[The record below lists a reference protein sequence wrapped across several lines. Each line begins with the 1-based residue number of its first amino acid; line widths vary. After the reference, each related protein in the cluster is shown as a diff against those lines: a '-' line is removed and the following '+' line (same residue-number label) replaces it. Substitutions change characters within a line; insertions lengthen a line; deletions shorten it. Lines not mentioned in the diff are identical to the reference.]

1 MKKGSN
7 QYLKTLIEWMEE
19 GVRTARITGLSGSS
33 LSYFLSEF
41 AGSLK
46 RPLLIVLP
54 DKKQAASLY
63 KEMRFFM
70 SMANVDFQ
78 GDPDMVRLHEFPPY
92 DVSPLKG
99 LSPHQELVGHRMR
112 SLYSLLS
119 SRNPIIVSSLEAV
132 TFRILPHESFADSI
146 EFLELGD
153 EVERVQF
160 LNGLQERGY
169 KSTSLVEDMG
179 EYSVRG
185 GVIDLFCPLYTQPIR
200 LEFWGD
206 QVESI
211 RLFDPVSQRSETHLD
226 EVVIC
231 PANEIIM
238 RDENMERARSMG
250 RLPKSREGEKRFAGQ
265 ESWLNHFYSHLDMLF
280 DYLPPQGLVAFV
292 EPHRSKSILEKLK
305 DRALRDLNR
314 LHQEAAEKGRP
325 FPETRGIFVPAGELL
340 ERLEEYQRVEF
351 CELET
356 GDHNETRKIISIG
369 SGFKDEEDL
378 SLNLSA
384 RGKVSLAPLAQKIGV
399 WIDRGVRV
407 VIVSRTDQ
415 QANRIKEILA
425 NYDLPSD
432 GVVRSWKDIPRGP
445 GLTFC
450 LGRLSKGFAW
460 EEVGLCVVAEDEVF
474 GPKTDR
480 GKRKSSL
487 SERTLTWTD
496 LGEIKEGELVVH
508 EDHGV
513 GRYLGLTKMEING
526 TVNDFVIIKYSGN
539 DRLYIPADRIG
550 MIQKYIGP
558 DGATSRLDQL
568 GGHSWNLAKQKARK
582 EIKKVAKQ
590 LVEIYAL
597 RKYRKGYSFS
607 PPDNY
612 YREFEATFEHEE
624 TLDQS
629 KAIEEV
635 LDDMTSEK
643 PMDRLICGDVGFGKT
658 EVAMRAA
665 FKAVLDGK
673 QVALLVPTTVLAQ
686 QHYEA
691 FRTRMDAYS
700 VRVGMLSRFITRSQQ
715 ADILAQV
722 RSGEVDIL
730 IGTHRMLQRDVRF
743 KDLALLIIDEE
754 QRFGVKQKEVIKRY
768 RALVDVLA
776 ITATPIPRTLQMS
789 MMGVRDLT
797 LINTPPQ
804 DRMAIETYLCSYD
817 QSTIAKA
824 IRFELERGGQV
835 FFVHNNVQ
843 TIDAVC
849 DQLSGLVPEARF
861 SVGHGQMREKD
872 LERTMWRFLR
882 KEIDVLVC
890 TTIIE
895 SGLDIPSANT
905 VIINNVE
912 RFGLAQIYQLRGRVG
927 RSKDKAYAYLI
938 LSDGSELTK
947 DAEKRLK
954 ALMDFS
960 HLGAG
965 LHLAMHD
972 LEIRGAGSILG
983 FSQSGHISAIGYELY
998 VKMIEREIAQLKGEE
1013 WKEEINPEI
1022 NLGVAAFL
1030 PGEYVEDKSVRLN
1043 LYRRLSNVREKQELE
1058 ALETEIRDRFGPLPR
1073 EVRNLLD
1080 LMSLRHLLKK
1090 KEISRLDAGKGSLFL
1105 TFPFQSAQGLHS
1117 LRSLRDDNSGKYEV
1131 LPPNRLKVHVGSEKA
1146 LNDISRI
1153 EGIIQGVEIP
1163 DSPLCS

>member
-1 MKKGSN
+1 MRKGSN
-7 QYLKTLIEWMEE
+7 QYLKALIEWMEE
-19 GVRTARITGLSGSS
+19 GVMAPRITGLSGPS

-41 AGSLK
+41 AGSLE

-63 KEMRFFM
+63 KEMGFFM
-70 SMANVDFQ
+70 SNADFQ
-78 GDPDMVRLHEFPPY
+78 AEPDMVRLHEFPPY

-99 LSPHQELVGHRMR
+99 LSPHSELVARRVR

-132 TFRILPHESFADSI
+132 TFRILPHESFMDSI

-153 EVERVQF
+153 EVERAQF
-160 LNGLQERGY
+160 LNGLQARGY
-169 KSTSLVEDMG
+169 KSTSLVEDIG

-185 GVIDLFCPLYTQPIR
+185 GVIDLFCPLYPRPIR

-206 QVESI
+206 QIESI

-238 RDENMERARSMG
+238 GDENVERARSMG
-250 RLPKSREGEKRFAGQ
+250 RLPKSRDGEKGFPGQ
-265 ESWLNHFYSHLDMLF
+265 EAWLNHFYPHLDTLF
-280 DYLPPQGLVAFV
+280 DYIPSLGLVAFV
-292 EPHRSKSILEKLK
+292 EPHRSESILEKLR
-305 DRALRDLNR
+305 DRSLRDLNR
-314 LHQEAAEKGRP
+314 LHQEAAEKGGP
-325 FPETRGIFVPAGELL
+325 FPETRGIFVPVNEFL
-340 ERLEEYQRVEF
+340 ERLKEYQRIEF
-351 CELET
+351 CEVEVV
-356 GDHNETRKIISIG
+356 DHDETRKTMAIG

-378 SLNLSA
+378 SLNLSTK
-384 RGKVSLAPLAQKIGV
+384 GKVSLAPLAQRIGT
-399 WIDRGVRV
+399 WIDRGARV
-407 VIVSRTDQ
+407 VMVSRTDQ
-415 QANRIKEILA
+415 QANRIQEILA

-432 GVVRSWKDIPRGP
+432 GIVKFWKDIPTGP

-450 LGRLSKGFAW
+450 LGRLPKGFAW
-460 EEVGLCVVAEDEVF
+460 EDLGLCVVAEDEVF

-480 GKRKSSL
+480 GKRKKPL
-487 SERTLTWTD
+487 SEKALTWTG

-513 GRYLGLTKMEING
+513 GRYLGLTKMEIND

-550 MIQKYIGP
+550 VVQKYIGP
-558 DGATSRLDQL
+558 DGAAPRLDQL
-568 GGHSWNLAKQKARK
+568 GGNSWNAAKQKARK

-597 RKYRKGYSFS
+597 RKYNKGYSFS

-635 LDDMTSEK
+635 LDDMTSEGV
-643 PMDRLICGDVGFGKT
+643 MDRLICGDVGFGKT

-700 VRVGMLSRFITRSQQ
+700 VRVGMLSRFITRGRQ
-715 ADILAQV
+715 ADILAKV

-754 QRFGVKQKEVIKRY
+754 QRFGVRQKEAIKKY

-776 ITATPIPRTLQMS
+776 ITATPIPRTLQIS

-797 LINTPPQ
+797 LINTPPE

-824 IRFELERGGQV
+824 ICFELERGGQV

-843 TIDAVC
+843 TIDYVC
-849 DQLSGLVPEARF
+849 DQLRGLVPEARF
-861 SVGHGQMREKD
+861 SVGHGQMREKE
-872 LERTMWRFLR
+872 LESTMWGFLN

-905 VIINNVE
+905 VIINGVE

-927 RSKDKAYAYLI
+927 RSKEKAYAYLI
-938 LSDGSELTK
+938 LSDGSDLTR

-983 FSQSGHISAIGYELY
+983 FSQSGHVSAIGYELY
-998 VKMIEREIAQLKGEE
+998 AKMIEREIAQLKGEE

-1022 NLGVAAFL
+1022 NLGMAAFL
-1030 PGEYVEDKSVRLN
+1030 PGEYVKDKGVRVN
-1043 LYRRLSNVREKQELE
+1043 LYRRLSNVCQKQELE
-1058 ALETEIRDRFGPLPR
+1058 ALETEIRDRFGPLPK
-1073 EVRNLLD
+1073 EVQNLLD
-1080 LMSLRHLLKK
+1080 LMSLRYLLKK
-1090 KEISRLDAGKGSLFL
+1090 KEIGRLDAGKGRLYL
-1105 TFPFQSAQGLHS
+1105 TFSFQNAQGLDS
-1117 LRSLRDDNSGKYEV
+1117 LRALADNNPEKYEV
-1131 LPPNRLKVHVGSEKA
+1131 LPPNRLKVYVGSEGA
-1146 LNDISRI
+1146 LNDISQI
-1153 EGIIQGVEIP
+1153 ERTIQGVEIP
-1163 DSPLCS
+1163 SLPPSCL